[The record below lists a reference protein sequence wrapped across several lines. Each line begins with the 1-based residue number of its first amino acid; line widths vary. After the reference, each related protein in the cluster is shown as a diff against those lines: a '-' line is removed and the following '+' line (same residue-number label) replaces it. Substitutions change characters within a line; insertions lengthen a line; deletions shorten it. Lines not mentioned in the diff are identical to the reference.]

1 MDQSEYYSTNQEFQK
16 FLISH
21 NLDYLI
27 EKQPENTNTYKSK
40 NKKLMNHI
48 NNLHQLI
55 FNEISKNRIDNNEFL
70 FKLRNEINKFQI
82 EY

>member
-1 MDQSEYYSTNQEFQK
+1 MDQTEYYSTNQEFQT

-27 EKQPENTNTYKSK
+27 DKQPEKDNISK
-40 NKKLMNHI
+40 NKTKKLMDHI

-55 FNEISKNRIDNNEFL
+55 FNEISKNGIENNEFL
-70 FKLRNEINKFQI
+70 FKLRHEINKFQI
-82 EY
+82 EN